1 MWYGDTCKSSVYEE
15 CVYSVYVQS
24 PISKRAMCSLS
35 CGMVILVNQV
45 CMKSVYSI
53 VCTLQAFCK

>member
-1 MWYGDTCKSSVYEE
+1 MWYGDTCISSGYEE

-35 CGMVILVNQV
+35 CGMVILVYLV
-45 CMKSVYSI
+45 CMKSVCI
-53 VCTLQAFCK
+53 V